1 MSGKPWHRGR
11 RYVTLGQLVV
21 NAART
26 NPNAVCWRDGLT
38 MRQHQM
44 RHPGRHL
51 DWQRGHTI
59 KGSRT
64 WQPWLD
70 VTRQPPP
77 GDWLAPE
84 VSTCNIGAGN
94 REREP
99 SSGCPRR
106 CEAWKAR
113 QVD

>member
-1 MSGKPWHRGR
+1 MSGKPWHR
-11 RYVTLGQLVV
+11 RYVVVGALVV
-21 NAART
+21 NAARS
-26 NPNAVCWRDGLT
+26 NPDAVCWRDGHT
-38 MRQHQM
+38 MAWHRL
-44 RHPGRHL
+44 RYPGRRLH
-51 DWQRGHTI
+51 WQRGHTV

-84 VSTCNIGAGN
+84 VSVCNVAAGN

-99 SSGCPRR
+99 NSGWLTRR
-106 CEAWKAR
+106 
-113 QVD
+113 